1 MFRWLIIAG
10 DNQKDRDISPPGPW
24 WTMKGLRDLWLLAVA
39 TAVITVSLILV
50 LVILYS

>member
-10 DNQKDRDISPPGPW
+10 DNQTDRDISAPRPRW
-24 WTMKGLRDLWLLAVA
+24 VMKGLRDLWLVAVA